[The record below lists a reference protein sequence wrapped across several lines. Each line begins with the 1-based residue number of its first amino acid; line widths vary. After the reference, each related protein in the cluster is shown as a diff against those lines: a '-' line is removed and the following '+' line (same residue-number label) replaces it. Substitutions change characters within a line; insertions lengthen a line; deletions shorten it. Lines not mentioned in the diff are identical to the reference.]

1 MLGSPEGRAGNSDAT
16 EVDIDDLFLG
26 LARHVPA
33 LVHTLRHLFC
43 THRGRRS
50 EAESKEKHGVWDAM
64 AELTVTVTSPYVD
77 SRVDSNTFTMDNSMP
92 DPTLSPSQGLGLR
105 IRCRILRTGS
115 RDRIQIYRRK

>member
-43 THRGRRS
+43 THKEGDQRQNPKKNMVYGTLCRS
-50 EAESKEKHGVWDAM
+50 
-64 AELTVTVTSPYVD
+64 
-77 SRVDSNTFTMDNSMP
+77 
-92 DPTLSPSQGLGLR
+92 
-105 IRCRILRTGS
+105 
-115 RDRIQIYRRK
+115 